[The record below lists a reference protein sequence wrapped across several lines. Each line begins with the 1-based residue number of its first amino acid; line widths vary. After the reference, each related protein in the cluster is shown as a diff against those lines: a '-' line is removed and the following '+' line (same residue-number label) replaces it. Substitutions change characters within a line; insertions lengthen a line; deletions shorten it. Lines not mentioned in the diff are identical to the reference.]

1 MIIARENPPISPFTK
16 GGTEQGQG
24 DLSAMSGVIVSTKQQ
39 LLIHLKEGKGTWVSG
54 ESLARKMAISRT
66 AVWKHI
72 RTLRDEGYV
81 IESSQKKGYLLRQSS
96 DLLLENEIREGLN
109 TSVLGKR
116 GIHYFRQTDS
126 TNNRAK
132 LFASEGAPEGTLVVA
147 EEQTRGRGRRG
158 RQWFSPPGEGI
169 YTSIILRP
177 SISPNEAPKLTLMA
191 SVAVAEALLAM
202 TSLAITIKWPNDI
215 LINGRKIAGILTEIS
230 TEMDRIDYVVI
241 GVGINVNTPRKSL
254 PPDIEDT
261 ATSVFMETGKPF
273 PRIAL
278 LRAYLEWLE
287 IYYEI
292 FRTKGFEPVMKRWKS
307 LAGIIGRHI
316 SVDLIDRVR
325 TGEVLDVDKD
335 GFLILRGQDG
345 TIERIISGDVT
356 LLHK

>member
-1 MIIARENPPISPFTK
+1 
-16 GGTEQGQG
+16 
-24 DLSAMSGVIVSTKQQ
+24 MSDGMSTKQR
-39 LLIHLKEGKGTWVSG
+39 LLIYLKEGKGTWVSG
-54 ESLARKMAISRT
+54 ESLAREMTISRT
-66 AVWKHI
+66 AIWKHV
-72 RTLRDEGYV
+72 RALREEGYV

-109 TSVLGKR
+109 TSLFGKK
-116 GIHYFRQTDS
+116 GIHYFNITDS

-191 SVAVAEALLAM
+191 SVAVTESLLAM

-215 LINGRKIAGILTEIS
+215 LINGMKIAGILTEIS

-241 GVGINVNTPRKSL
+241 GVGINVNTPRETL

-273 PRIAL
+273 PRIEL

-292 FRTKGFEPVMKRWKS
+292 FRTKGFEPVMKRWKG

-356 LLHK
+356 ILQNKAWTL